1 MMTSFDFDFC
11 FLFFWVVELFFF
23 FVEKLDCRTK
33 HTKEGMVSDAKWL
46 VSDKN
51 QFYYC
56 NSRQLRDEG
65 LLTCI

>member
-1 MMTSFDFDFC
+1 MMTFFFFS
-11 FLFFWVVELFFF
+11 FFWVVELFFF
-23 FVEKLDCRTK
+23 FFLVYKLGCITK
-33 HTKEGMVSDAKWL
+33 NKKEGMVYDAKCL

-56 NSRQLRDEG
+56 NSRQLRDEE